1 MKKQIV
7 KYVLLAIILVPN
19 FMAFDL
25 MCQWISTDPFDFAH
39 AAFQGVAM
47 SVGFTLLQVYWDR
60 KKK

>member
-1 MKKQIV
+1 MNKKIK

-19 FMAFDL
+19 FMVFDL
-25 MCQWISTDPFDFAH
+25 MCQWISKEPFDFAG
-39 AAFQGVAM
+39 AAFQGAAM

>member
-1 MKKQIV
+1 MNKKIL
-7 KYVLLAIILVPN
+7 KYVLLAIILVPI

-25 MCQWISTDPFDFAH
+25 MCQWISKEPFDFAG
-39 AAFQGVAM
+39 AAFQGAAM

>member
-1 MKKQIV
+1 MKKQIK

-25 MCQWISTDPFDFAH
+25 MCQWINTEPFDFAG
-39 AAFQGVAM
+39 AAFQGAAM